1 MFFTLCLDI
10 YNKTNFMK
18 YYTIYK
24 TTNLIN
30 NKIYIGL
37 HTTNNL
43 NDGYLGSGIF
53 LKKAIKKYGFKNF
66 KKEILYILPSKK
78 EMILKEKEIVNEEF
92 IKRDDTYNMTKGGY
106 GLSTL
111 SEEKRLATIEKIRKS
126 NKERDSTESSKQ
138 RIETLLKKDPE
149 IFKKM
154 GEKSKI
160 KQKENY
166 KNGYI
171 NPKQRL
177 DNVLIFNNK
186 KEKIFEVKRIDLK
199 VLCEKENLPMRVLI
213 KSIQKKG
220 EPLYL
225 KQRPTKIE
233 YSKYKGWYGIYENDY
248 ANLSCSKK

>member
-1 MFFTLCLDI
+1 
-10 YNKTNFMK
+10 MK

-30 NKIYIGL
+30 NKFYIGL
-37 HTTNNL
+37 HTTDDL
-43 NDGYLGSGIF
+43 NDKYLGSGIF
-53 LKKAIKKYGFKNF
+53 LKKAIKKYGVSNF
-66 KKEILYILPSKK
+66 KKEILHILKTKK
-78 EMILKEKEIVNEEF
+78 EMISKEKEIVNEEF
-92 IKRDDTYNMTKGGY
+92 VKREDTYNMTKGGY

-111 SEEKRLATIEKIRKS
+111 SEEKRLETIEKIRKS

-138 RIETLLKKDPE
+138 RIITLLKKDPE

-154 GEKSKI
+154 GEKSRL

-177 DNVLIFNNK
+177 DDVFIFNDKN
-186 KEKIFEVKRIDLK
+186 EKMFEVKRISLAI
-199 VLCEKENLPMRVLI
+199 LCKKENLPVRVLI

-225 KQRPTKIE
+225 KQSPTKLE

-248 ANLSCSKK
+248 ANLFCSKK

>member
-1 MFFTLCLDI
+1 MFFSFCLDI
-10 YNKTNFMK
+10 YNKEQIMK

-30 NKIYIGL
+30 NKFYIGL
-37 HTTNNL
+37 HATDNL

-53 LKKAIKKYGFKNF
+53 LKKAIKKYGKENF
-66 KKEILYILPSKK
+66 KKEILHILNTKK
-78 EMILKEKEIVNEEF
+78 EMISKEKEIVNEEF
-92 IKRDDTYNMTKGGY
+92 VKRNDTYNMTKGGY

-111 SEEKRLATIEKIRKS
+111 SEEKRLETIEKIRKS

-166 KNGYI
+166 AKGYI

-177 DNVLIFNNK
+177 DNVLIFNDK
-186 KEKIFEVKRIDLK
+186 KEKIFEVKRIGLNA
-199 VLCEKENLPMRVLI
+199 LCEQENLPIRVLI

-225 KQRPTKIE
+225 KQRPTKLE
-233 YSKYKGWYGIYENDY
+233 YSKYKGWFGIYENDY
-248 ANLSCSKK
+248 NLSCSKK

>member
-1 MFFTLCLDI
+1 
-10 YNKTNFMK
+10 MK

-37 HTTNNL
+37 HTTEDL

-53 LKKAIKKYGFKNF
+53 LKQAIKKYGVNNF
-66 KKEILYILPSKK
+66 KKEILYILDNKK

-92 IKRDDTYNMTKGGY
+92 VKRKDTYNMTKGGY

-111 SEEKRLATIEKIRKS
+111 SEKKRLETIEKIRKS
-126 NKERDSTESSKQ
+126 NKERDSSESSKQ

-149 IFKKM
+149 IFKKIA
-154 GEKSKI
+154 EKSRL

-166 KNGYI
+166 LNGYI

-177 DNVLIFNNK
+177 DDIFIFNDK
-186 KEKIFEVKRIDLK
+186 DEKIFEVKRINLNL
-199 VLCEKENLPMRVLI
+199 LCKKENLPIRVLI

-220 EPLYL
+220 QPLYL
-225 KQRPTKIE
+225 KQPPTKLE
-233 YSKYKGWYGIYENDY
+233 YFKYKGWYGVYENDY
-248 ANLSCSKK
+248 ANLFCSKK